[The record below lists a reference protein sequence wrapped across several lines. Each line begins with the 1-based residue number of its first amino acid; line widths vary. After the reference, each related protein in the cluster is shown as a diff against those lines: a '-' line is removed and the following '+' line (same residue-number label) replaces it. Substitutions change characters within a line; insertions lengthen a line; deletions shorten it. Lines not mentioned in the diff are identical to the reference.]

1 MPYVDRSNSRIMPAN
16 SRTADVAEKAIQEI
30 IPVQQRRY
38 YDSFRVQGIQCIHYS
53 RLTSGRKCNCQ
64 SSAKQLNGL
73 LDRSGK
79 ASTGTIN
86 QLLTGNLEFNV
97 TPYNFD
103 QKRLPGVT
111 SAQTSPQAPAN
122 KNQGVFD
129 IATASDDIPFADLIK
144 GTHGMGD
151 NGPVENTTID
161 ELVGDWDPSI
171 MGFSDVACP
180 ICFGT
185 GFVSGFSPFHGHRQV
200 LAVPDVQLLAGS
212 DIDTLK
218 RPFTAQTPG
227 FNVVVILPAGAIGI
241 DVFRVW
247 NMANPVNNVQM
258 SVDGTPLTSE
268 AQLMQ
273 YCNGKPH
280 LLRFTGPNG
289 QPFEF
294 THLEIQFQLTTES
307 VYFEFP
313 KRSTS
318 NNTDLLEQMEPF
330 NIIVSPNLPTLE
342 SMDIIVEQQ
351 LGKIL
356 VVQNTNPWRS
366 RQRNVL
372 GWEAQVRV
380 IQPMELF
387 RILPMRG
394 RVMNK
399 DATTRM
405 VRPNSTGP
413 RVT

>member
-1 MPYVDRSNSRIMPAN
+1 MPYVERSNSRILPAN
-16 SRTADVAEKAIQEI
+16 ARAADVAEKAIQEI
-30 IPVQQRRY
+30 IPVQQRRM
-38 YDSFRVQGIQCIHYS
+38 YDSFRVQGIQCVHFS

-73 LDRSGK
+73 LDKNGK
-79 ASTGTIN
+79 ASAGTIN

-111 SAQTSPQAPAN
+111 STQTSPLAPTN

-129 IATASDDIPFADLIK
+129 IATKDDDIPFADLVK
-144 GTHGMGD
+144 GRHGLGD
-151 NGPVENTTID
+151 NGPVEETTID
-161 ELVGDWDPSI
+161 ELVGDWDASI

-185 GFVSGFSPFHGHRQV
+185 GFVGGFSPYHGHRQV
-200 LAVPDVQLLAGS
+200 LSVTDMQLLVGS
-212 DIDTLK
+212 ELNTLK
-218 RPFTAQTPG
+218 RPFSATTPG
-227 FNVVVILPAGAIGI
+227 FNVIVILPAGAIGI

-247 NMANPVNNVQM
+247 NLANPVNNVQM
-258 SVDGTPLTSE
+258 SVDGTALTSE
-268 AQLMQ
+268 GQLLQ
-273 YCNGKPH
+273 YCDGKQH
-280 LLRFTGPNG
+280 LLQFTGPGG
-289 QPFEF
+289 QAFEF

-313 KRSTS
+313 KRPTS

-330 NIIVSPNLPTLE
+330 NVIFSPNLPHLE
-342 SMDIIVEQQ
+342 SLDVIVESQ
-351 LGKIL
+351 LGKVL

-387 RILPMRG
+387 RILPNRG

-399 DATTRM
+399 DATTKM
-405 VRPNSTGP
+405 VRDNGVGP
-413 RVT
+413 RRT